1 MAKLSVSEQ
10 VESLAKPIIEN
21 LGYELVEVK
30 YAKGHSG
37 MELTLFVYSKT
48 GIALE
53 DCEKISRAIDE
64 PLDALNPTNDTPY
77 SLNVSSLGIDR
88 PIKSDDDARRNLG
101 NKIDVKL
108 FAPKDGK
115 KIWTGILTEF
125 TQTDFTIDVNGEN
138 KTFRFDEIAIASP
151 VIEF

>member
-1 MAKLSVSEQ
+1 MSKLSVSEQ
-10 VESLAKPIIEN
+10 VMELAKPIVEK

-30 YAKGHSG
+30 YGKSHGG
-37 MELTLFVYSKT
+37 MEMTLFIYSDN
-48 GIALE
+48 GITLD
-53 DCEKISRAIDE
+53 DCEKVSKAVDE
-64 PLDALNPTNDTPY
+64 PLDELNPTNDVAY
-77 SLNVSSLGIDR
+77 SLNVSSLGLDR
-88 PIKSDDDARRNLG
+88 PIKSADDARRNIG

-115 KIWTGILTEF
+115 KIWTGVLTEY
-125 TQTDFTIDVNGEN
+125 TQDTFTIKINETS